1 MVLRGRHLVNPGR
14 RPRAAMYVAGGVSSF
29 GTQMTMLALPWLVL
43 ESTGSAAKTGLVFA
57 VQVLPLAL
65 LGFAGG
71 NVLQRLGARRTM
83 LAGDAARAPLVA
95 LVPVLHASG
104 GLSLSMLLTLVA
116 LIGLA
121 GVPYAAAQRVLAL
134 ELIGADPRGLTRA
147 YGVLDG
153 IWNAAAFGGP
163 AVAGALIAVI
173 GPSNVLWL
181 DAASYLVSFVVL
193 LTMVPR
199 TAGRSVVPEAAR
211 GSWAGLRYL
220 RADRFLGQAV
230 ISTVLFGFVLRV
242 LAITLPLLA
251 FTRFGQDARAGGLLV
266 AGSGAGALLGSL
278 LTYLI
283 ASRVAPARLAR
294 IAMVMIA
301 LPLWLLLLPAPPA
314 ALVAAVAVS
323 AAAVTV
329 SNAPYAAIVGMRVP
343 SDLLPSVIQ
352 TVITVGAIAGPLG
365 LLFAG
370 VLTER
375 AGIGASLFVVAA
387 IATLATVNV
396 LFALT
401 RMDRGSA
408 APAPERT
415 LGHV

>member
-1 MVLRGRHLVNPGR
+1 
-14 RPRAAMYVAGGVSSF
+14 MYLAGGVSSF

-43 ESTGSAAKTGLVFA
+43 ETTGSAARTGLVFA
-57 VQVLPLAL
+57 VQVLPMAL

-71 NVLQRLGARRTM
+71 GVLQRLGARRTM
-83 LAGDAARAPLVA
+83 LAGDAVRAPLVA
-95 LVPVLHASG
+95 LVPLQHAAG
-104 GLSLSMLLTLVA
+104 GLSLWVLLSLVA

-121 GVPYAAAQRVLAL
+121 GVPYAAAQRVLAV

-153 IWNAAAFGGP
+153 MYNVAAFGGP
-163 AVAGALIAVI
+163 AVAGALIAVT
-173 GPSNVLWL
+173 GAAQVLWL

-199 TAGRSVVPEAAR
+199 TAGTAAVPARHR
-211 GSWAGLRYL
+211 GSWVGLRYL
-220 RADRFLGQAV
+220 REDRFLGQAT
-230 ISTVLFGFVLRV
+230 ISTLLYGFVLRV

-251 FTRFGQDARAGGLLV
+251 FTRYGQDARAGGLLV

-283 ASRVAPARLAR
+283 AGRIAPARLIR

-301 LPLWLLLLPAPPA
+301 LPLWLLLTPAPPV
-314 ALVAAVAVS
+314 ALVAAVAAS

-329 SNAPYAAIVGMRVP
+329 SNAPYAAILGLRVP
-343 SDLLPSVIQ
+343 AELLPSVLQ
-352 TVITVGAIAGPLG
+352 TVITVGSIAGPLG
-365 LLFAG
+365 LLCAG

-387 IATLATVNV
+387 LATLATVNV

-401 RMDRGSA
+401 RMERAGA
-408 APAPERT
+408 APTPERT

>member
-1 MVLRGRHLVNPGR
+1 
-14 RPRAAMYVAGGVSSF
+14 MYLAGGVSSF

-43 ESTGSAAKTGLVFA
+43 ETTGSAARTGLVFA
-57 VQVLPLAL
+57 VQVLPMAL

-71 NVLQRLGARRTM
+71 GVLQRLGARRTM
-83 LAGDAARAPLVA
+83 LAGDAVRAPLVA
-95 LVPVLHASG
+95 LVPLLHAAG
-104 GLSLSMLLTLVA
+104 GLSLWVLLSLVA

-121 GVPYAAAQRVLAL
+121 GVPYAAAQRVLAV

-153 IWNAAAFGGP
+153 MYNVAAFGGP
-163 AVAGALIAVI
+163 AVAGALIAVT
-173 GPSNVLWL
+173 GAAQVLWL

-199 TAGRSVVPEAAR
+199 TAGTAAVPARHR
-211 GSWAGLRYL
+211 GSWVGLRYL
-220 RADRFLGQAV
+220 REDRFLGQAT
-230 ISTVLFGFVLRV
+230 ISTLLYGFVLRV

-251 FTRFGQDARAGGLLV
+251 FTRYGQDARAGGLLV

-283 ASRVAPARLAR
+283 AGRIAPARLIR

-301 LPLWLLLLPAPPA
+301 LPLWLLLTPAPPV
-314 ALVAAVAVS
+314 ALVAAVAAS

-329 SNAPYAAIVGMRVP
+329 SNAPYAAILGLRVP
-343 SDLLPSVIQ
+343 AELLPSVLQ
-352 TVITVGAIAGPLG
+352 TVITVGSIAGPLG
-365 LLFAG
+365 LLCAG

-387 IATLATVNV
+387 LATLATVNV

-401 RMDRGSA
+401 RMERAGA
-408 APAPERT
+408 APTPERT